1 MTETGARRRRR
12 FAAPAAVAGLTVAAG
27 AVLFVRDPRSST
39 YLPCPFHA
47 LTGLWCPG
55 CGATRAFGD
64 LVHGDVASAVSTN
77 VLAVTLLVFGVLL
90 WATWV
95 RGRAVHS
102 PPRWVVLFSALVVV
116 LFTVVRNLP
125 FGSALAP

>member
-1 MTETGARRRRR
+1 
-12 FAAPAAVAGLTVAAG
+12 
-27 AVLFVRDPRSST
+27 
-39 YLPCPFHA
+39 
-47 LTGLWCPG
+47 
-55 CGATRAFGD
+55 
-64 LVHGDVASAVSTN
+64 VHGDVASAVSTN

-95 RGRAVHS
+95 RGRAVHA
-102 PPRWVVLFSALVVV
+102 PPRWVVLLSVIVVV

>member
-47 LTGLWCPG
+47 LTGVWCPG
-55 CGATRAFGD
+55 CGATRALGD

-95 RGRAVHS
+95 RGRAVHA
-102 PPRWVVLFSALVVV
+102 PPRWVVLLSVIVVV